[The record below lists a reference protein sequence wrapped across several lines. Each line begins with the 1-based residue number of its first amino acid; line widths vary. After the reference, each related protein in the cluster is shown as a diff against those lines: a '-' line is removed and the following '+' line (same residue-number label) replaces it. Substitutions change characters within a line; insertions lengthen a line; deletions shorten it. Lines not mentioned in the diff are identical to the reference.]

1 MSGKINPGIFIIMGG
16 MSDLVIAVIFWF
28 MFANGEAIWNYV
40 VAGLV
45 LAGLGTI
52 GFGVVQ
58 MLRNM

>member
-16 MSDLVIAVIFWF
+16 MSDLVMAVVIWF
-28 MFANGEAIWNYV
+28 MFADGEAMWNFV
-40 VAGLV
+40 VGAMV